1 MESPLAAPEPLIILN
16 PVSGFG
22 QKGPDQRRLRRIL
35 KEEGLPTEW
44 IETRP
49 DYDAD
54 QILREN
60 EGEGPVVVIGGDGTL
75 QAASRVLA
83 GSERPLVIVPAG
95 SGNVMALRV
104 GIPMGLRAALR
115 LAREGVPRRFDLGRS
130 GHEPF
135 LLAMGAGFEGHLIRA
150 ADRELKKVLGK
161 SAYALAAARNLVVD
175 HHAFEIEVD
184 GVTHEAQA
192 ASVMVANFGTQ
203 VGTWIFPP
211 QTEGQDGL
219 LDVAIL
225 RAQNLEQ
232 LVTLIMA
239 SFGAPITPK
248 GGLTMLQGKE
258 IRVRCEH
265 KVPVQRDG
273 DDQGDLSSFDARID
287 PASLRVLVPRKPR
300 PLAWPPRIEWP

>member
-1 MESPLAAPEPLIILN
+1 MESPLAAPRPLIILN
-16 PVSGFG
+16 PASGIG
-22 QKGPDQRRLRRIL
+22 SRGPDRKRLRRSL
-35 KEEGLPTEW
+35 EEEGLVPEW

-49 DYDAD
+49 DHDAGS
-54 QILREN
+54 ILEED

-75 QAASRVLA
+75 QAAARVLA
-83 GSERPLVIVPAG
+83 GSDRPLVIVPRG
-95 SGNVMALRV
+95 SGNVMALRL
-104 GIPMGLRAALR
+104 GIPMGMRAALR
-115 LAREGVPRRFDLGRS
+115 LVREGVPRRFDIGRS
-130 GHEPF
+130 GTEPF

-175 HHAFEIEVD
+175 HHEFEIEVD
-184 GVTHEAQA
+184 GVRHEARA

-211 QTEGQDGL
+211 ETEGQDGL

-232 LVTLIMA
+232 LVTLIMG
-239 SFGAPITPK
+239 SLGAPTGPK
-248 GGLTMLQGKE
+248 GGLSLLRGKE
-258 IRVRCEH
+258 IRVHCEH
-265 KVPVQRDG
+265 RVPVQLDG
-273 DDQGDLSSFDARID
+273 EDQGDLSSFEARIE

-300 PLAWPPRIEWP
+300 PLAWPPRIDWP